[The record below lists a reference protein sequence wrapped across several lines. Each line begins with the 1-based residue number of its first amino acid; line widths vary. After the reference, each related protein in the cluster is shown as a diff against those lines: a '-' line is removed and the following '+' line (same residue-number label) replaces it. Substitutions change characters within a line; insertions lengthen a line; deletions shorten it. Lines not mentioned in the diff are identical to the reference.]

1 MVFGCITAPLLFKN
15 VVYFYPS
22 FNFKY
27 RNWPLKL
34 YEVQTSQLIMMCMFS
49 RQTRVPDFVTKV
61 WWNKYYE
68 KQHNSASNQLLN
80 IIRRHKISFVILH
93 IWKEFENEH
102 LEGNIMY
109 ILWTKTKIAKAKRIN
124 ASIFLTKRL
133 QIIHRTIYCLVPGL
147 FRFVSSDTHYRVKT
161 PIRKDLSIQYRNSR
175 L

>member
-1 MVFGCITAPLLFKN
+1 M
-15 VVYFYPS
+15 YFYPS

-34 YEVQTSQLIMMCMFS
+34 YEVQTGQLIMMCMFS

-109 ILWTKTKIAKAKRIN
+109 ILWTKTKIAKAKMIN

-133 QIIHRTIYCLVPGL
+133 QIIHRTIYCLAYFGL
-147 FRFVSSDTHYRVKT
+147 SRQIHITELKLPFEKISLSNTEILDCSPNRFKQHFVS
-161 PIRKDLSIQYRNSR
+161 
-175 L
+175 